1 MNVRA
6 LFTKLLG
13 LAFAAFAISA
23 AAAPL
28 TGNVSSAGT
37 LCLGS
42 TPSTPVGTA
51 CTAQNVSTIT
61 YLDFINGGTFVATPG
76 ASGNL
81 LILTASGDLIP
92 LIGQTGQINDFSIP
106 GPSDPLSSFLAV
118 NPLWTATGSD
128 AATYTYA
135 LTSLTS
141 IDRSIANTLD
151 LRGIGTLCRNGTDC
165 NLFTFIF
172 TTQNAAGAIT
182 TTFSL
187 SQAGAGKVAEPASL
201 ALLGLGLAGLAFG
214 ARRRTAR

>member
-1 MNVRA
+1 MNLRHLA
-6 LFTKLLG
+6 TKLLG
-13 LAFAAFAISA
+13 LALAGFAVSA

-42 TPSTPVGTA
+42 NPGTMLGA
-51 CTAQNVSTIT
+51 TCTAQDVSTIR
-61 YLDFINGGTFVATPG
+61 YFDFINGGTFTATPG
-76 ASGNL
+76 VSGNL
-81 LILTASGDLIP
+81 LVLTANGDLMP

-106 GPSDPLSSFLAV
+106 GPADPLSSFVAV
-118 NPLWTATGSD
+118 NPLWTTIGTD

-141 IDRSIANTLD
+141 IDRSLPNAID

-201 ALLGLGLAGLAFG
+201 ALLGLGLAGLALT
-214 ARRRTAR
+214 ARRRARR